1 MPPIQHACQK
11 ETFAE
16 LVSIVFGIYN
26 KLEKVLH
33 RGIVVNLIWVE
44 LKDWTV
50 IAYSLKFRSSQKGA
64 RNQI

>member
-1 MPPIQHACQK
+1 
-11 ETFAE
+11 
-16 LVSIVFGIYN
+16 
-26 KLEKVLH
+26 
-33 RGIVVNLIWVE
+33 VE